1 MEDFTELQ
9 EVEIKNPVE
18 PQVFKYHCDDTI
30 ENIPYPLPDSIF
42 RMACIGRS
50 GSGKSNL
57 IQSLTQSTGKKRIYN
72 RKFSN
77 VFIVSPSDRFYTS
90 VKDLDEIFNRIQ
102 TEEGMEGR
110 TLIILDDLGSELK
123 KGGDETIILKK
134 LFNNGRHIGRPI
146 IDEETG
152 TQLESG
158 AISIMISCQKLTQL
172 PPYLRHQLTHLA
184 LFDCRNT
191 KSELLTLYEE
201 FFSCEKNIFNSI
213 LSKVYSKPYNFI
225 FMDCRNG
232 DIFNGFKSKFLVN
245 KKVYL

>member
-1 MEDFTELQ
+1 MD
-9 EVEIKNPVE
+9 
-18 PQVFKYHCDDTI
+18 
-30 ENIPYPLPDSIF
+30 
-42 RMACIGRS
+42 
-50 GSGKSNL
+50 
-57 IQSLTQSTGKKRIYN
+57 KKP
-72 RKFSN
+72 K
-77 VFIVSPSDRFYTS
+77 
-90 VKDLDEIFNRIQ
+90 LDETHFYNSLDKLPMILDRIQ
-102 TEEGMEGR
+102 NEEGMEGR

-146 IDEETG
+146 IDDETG
-152 TQLESG
+152 EQLESG
-158 AISIMISCQKLTQL
+158 AISVMISAQKLTQL

-191 KSELLTLYEE
+191 KSELMTLYEE
-201 FFSCEKNIFNSI
+201 FFSCEKEIFNSI

-232 DIFNGFKSKFLVN
+232 DIFNGFKSRFIVN